1 MRKAKTL
8 LFWLGGAVLM
18 IAVALVLTWATS
30 TPGDREGIS
39 DWMSEHVGQ
48 GQADGETRQINWESL
63 PDEVIAWVEVP
74 GTNIDEPIVQAD
86 PGHPNRYLYADVFGE
101 GGYSTP
107 YIDCDCSLNG
117 PFTIIY
123 GHHMDDGSG
132 FADFA
137 SFSGEDYAREHQT
150 IYLYTRA
157 DSQRHVLKA
166 VAVNVL
172 NASNESL
179 QTEYADRKA
188 FDSYVA
194 SCFEESEVVLERP
207 TSVDHLYAF
216 ATCSY
221 ETRNSR
227 TVVYST
233 DSSSITMIPGSACRQ
248 SPSQ

>member
-1 MRKAKTL
+1 ML
-8 LFWLGGAVLM
+8 LFPLGGAVLM
-18 IAVALVLTWATS
+18 IAVALVLTWVTAT
-30 TPGDREGIS
+30 PDEKEDIS
-39 DWMSEHVGQ
+39 DWMSEYVGYE
-48 GQADGETRQINWESL
+48 QADEEARQIDWAGL

-74 GTNIDEPIVQAD
+74 GTNIDEPIVQATPD
-86 PGHPNRYLYADVFGE
+86 HPNRYLYADVFGE
-101 GGYSTP
+101 GGFGTP
-107 YIDCDCSLNG
+107 YIDCDCSLKG
-117 PFTIIY
+117 PFTIVY
-123 GHHMDDGSG
+123 GHHMDDGSV

-137 SFSGEDYAREHQT
+137 SFSDEDYAREHQT

-179 QTEYADRKA
+179 QTEYADQKA
-188 FDSYVA
+188 FDAYVA
-194 SCFEESEVVLERP
+194 SCFDESEVALEHP

-221 ETRNSR
+221 ETWNSR

-233 DSSSITMIPGSACRQ
+233 DASFISMTPGSACRQ
-248 SPSQ
+248 SLFQ